1 VNVLATT
8 SVVDAVAKEKGDPEW
23 RLVLEVE
30 KGEWALPRAVWL
42 LEEKLNSYA
51 SFALDGRMRELYP
64 HSHPELTRIVVVSAD
79 PLPEKAVWLLDKVEL
94 ALRPTK
100 MKLSWGTGAV
110 GGPPPPTSAGGTGGG
125 TGGAQA

>member
-64 HSHPELTRIVVVSAD
+64 HSHPELVRIAVVSVDA
-79 PLPEKAVWLLDKVEL
+79 LPEKAVWLLEKVAL
-94 ALRPTK
+94 ALRPHK
-100 MKLSWGTGAV
+100 MKLSWSTGSV
-110 GGPPPPTSAGGTGGG
+110 GGPPAATGGTGS
-125 TGGAQA
+125 AQA

>member
-1 VNVLATT
+1 MLATP

-64 HSHPELTRIVVVSAD
+64 HSHPELTRIVVVSTD
-79 PLPEKAVWLLDKVEL
+79 PLPEKAVWLLDKVAL
-94 ALRPTK
+94 ALRPHK

-110 GGPPPPTSAGGTGGG
+110 GGPPPGAPESGG

>member
-1 VNVLATT
+1 MLATP
-8 SVVDAVAKEKGDPEW
+8 SVVDAVAKDKGDPEW

-64 HSHPELTRIVVVSAD
+64 HSHPSLTRIVVVSAD
-79 PLPEKAVWLLDKVEL
+79 PLPEQAVWLLDKVEL
-94 ALRPTK
+94 ALRPHQ
-100 MKLSWGTGAV
+100 MKLSWGPGAV
-110 GGPPPPTSAGGTGGG
+110 GVPVPVTPAGGG

>member
-1 VNVLATT
+1 MLATP

-64 HSHPELTRIVVVSAD
+64 HSHPELTRIVVVSAEA
-79 PLPEKAVWLLDKVEL
+79 LPEKAVWLLDKVEL
-94 ALRPTK
+94 ALRPHK

-110 GGPPPPTSAGGTGGG
+110 GGPLPGAAESGG

>member
-1 VNVLATT
+1 MLATPA
-8 SVVDAVAKEKGDPEW
+8 VVDAVAKEKGDPEW

-64 HSHPELTRIVVVSAD
+64 HSHPELTRIVVVSAE
-79 PLPEKAVWLLDKVEL
+79 PLPEKAVWLLDKVAL
-94 ALRPTK
+94 ALRPHK

-110 GGPPPPTSAGGTGGG
+110 GGPPPGAPPS
-125 TGGAQA
+125 GGAGSAQA